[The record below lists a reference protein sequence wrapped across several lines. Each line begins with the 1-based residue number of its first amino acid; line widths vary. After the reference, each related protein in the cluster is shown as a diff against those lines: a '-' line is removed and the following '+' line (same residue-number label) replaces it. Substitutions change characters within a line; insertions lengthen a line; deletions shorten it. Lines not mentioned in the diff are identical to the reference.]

1 MTTLEKDPRLLETE
15 ATLSGYAQLLKRRL
29 TEGDLGSLPV
39 VLALLIVW
47 IVFQSLN
54 SKFLSAGNLSNLSL
68 QIAAVGT
75 ISIGIVL
82 VLLLGEIDLSVGSV
96 AGLTS
101 AVMATQYMRHG
112 MNPWLAMLVA
122 VVMGALIGLFQGV
135 MFTKVGVPSFV
146 VTLAGF
152 IGWQG
157 VQSRVLGSQG
167 ATNIT
172 PGPITKIT
180 DTFFVA
186 AYGWAIAAIVILGYA
201 AIQVWSAASRRR
213 NGLPPQSMLTI
224 VIRTLVV
231 AVPTVI
237 AVAVLNHD
245 RGVPEAVLIFVGL
258 VVVFGVITTK
268 TTYGRHVFAV
278 GGSIEA
284 ARRAGIKVDR
294 IRISVFVLSSTLA
307 AVGGIL
313 LASRLNAVTTNSGQG
328 DMMMNAIAAAVI
340 GGTSLFGGR
349 GTVWAALL
357 GSLVIGSISN
367 GLDLKQQP
375 AAVKLMIT
383 AAVLL
388 AAVALDSI
396 SRRTRKSSGRA

>member
-15 ATLSGYAQLLKRRL
+15 ATLSGYAHLLKRRL

-47 IVFQSLN
+47 VVFQSLN
-54 SKFLSAGNLSNLSL
+54 GKFLSAGNLSNLAL

-112 MNPWLAMLVA
+112 RSPWVAMLIA

-146 VTLAGF
+146 ATLAGF

-157 VQSRVLGSQG
+157 LQSKVLGKQG
-167 ATNIT
+167 STNIS

-186 AYGWAIAAIVILGYA
+186 AYGWAFAAIVIGGYA
-201 AIQVWSAASRRR
+201 AIQVWTATQRRR
-213 NGLPPQSMLTI
+213 NGLPPQSTLTI
-224 VIRTLVV
+224 ALRTLVV
-231 AVPTVI
+231 AVPTVV

-258 VVVFGVITTK
+258 VVVFAVITTK

-278 GGSIEA
+278 GGNIEA
-284 ARRAGIKVDR
+284 ARRAGIKVDT

-328 DMMMNAIAAAVI
+328 DLMMNAIAAAVI

-375 AAVKLMIT
+375 ASVKLMIT

-396 SRRTRKSSGRA
+396 ARRTRKSSGRA